1 MLHIHPLHD
10 GGTNLP
16 KRTQA
21 HSLAGSAAEQIRRKI
36 VDGAL
41 EPGQALSENAL
52 AAELGV
58 SKTPIR
64 EALLRLEAEGLV
76 QILPQRG
83 TFVFPLSGV
92 DAHALGE
99 FRCMLEVEA
108 LRLAMQRD
116 TPALAAAMKAIVAKM
131 RLARTHAESLTYRAL
146 DDALHRAIIAHAHNP
161 YLTNSYENIALLVQT
176 LRNRL
181 QLNVRI
187 HEQSLKDHK
196 ALVRFVAK
204 GQFDRAVG
212 LLKSHIAKT
221 PDDYANRLALQCAT
235 RDPPSSPADFRSA
248 RIS

>member
-1 MLHIHPLHD
+1 
-10 GGTNLP
+10 LP

-181 QLNVRI
+181 QLNVRV

-196 ALVRFVAK
+196 ALARFVAK
-204 GQFDRAVG
+204 GQFDKAVG

-235 RDPPSSPADFRSA
+235 RDPPSSSPDFRSA